1 MFRPLKKI
9 DTNALE
15 FIVLDNSQ
23 TVLVGS
29 YISPNG
35 TASNSKYAV
44 AGDGSTPALGVV
56 SAIVYPDRN
65 IVRDATG
72 KPVET
77 ITTAS
82 NNTTTNKIGV
92 LYVPAKY
99 DMLFEA
105 DVDAALGTTTGS
117 DGVGEF
123 NGANA
128 DTLAEDSYIVVG
140 GTDSPKLFISYG
152 KSGNSTTK
160 VVGRFQKTV

>member
-15 FIVLDNSQ
+15 FAILDNSQ
-23 TVLVGS
+23 TVSVGS
-29 YISPNG
+29 YISPSG
-35 TASNSKYAV
+35 TAANSKYVV
-44 AGDGSTPALGVV
+44 AGNGTTPALGVV

-65 IVRDATG
+65 VVRDSSG

-82 NNTTTNKIGV
+82 NNTTTAKIGV
-92 LYVPAKY
+92 LYIPARY
-99 DMLFEA
+99 DMLYEA
-105 DVDAALGTTTGS
+105 DVNAALGTTTGS

-128 DTLAEDSYIVVG
+128 DTLAENSYITVG
-140 GTDSPKLFISYG
+140 GTGSPKLFVSYG
-152 KSGNSTTK
+152 KSGDSNTK
-160 VVGRFQKTV
+160 VVGRFQKVA